1 VSTILWTVPRVE
13 VPTRLGL
20 VVIALRRGRA
30 VVVSGEARLTAIA
43 LPVREANL
51 FEPAREAVRLTPVDG
66 REYLLAVAEAN
77 PGAVYRSNP
86 SEILE
91 RRPFFRRRGR
101 TSVTLL
107 RDGTISVHGEVSDAG
122 RRWLSEYA
130 VPSLRREWH
139 RHGSVSF

>member
-1 VSTILWTVPRVE
+1 MSTILWTVPRVE

-30 VVVSGEARLTAIA
+30 VVVWGQARLTAIA
-43 LPVREANL
+43 VPARKANL
-51 FEPAREAVRLTPVDG
+51 LGPAREAVRLTPADG
-66 REYLLAVAEAN
+66 RDYLLAVAEAN
-77 PGAVYRSNP
+77 RGAVYRSSP
-86 SEILE
+86 SEVLE

-107 RDGTISVHGEVSDAG
+107 RDGTISVHGEMSDAG
-122 RRWLSEYA
+122 RKWLSESA

-139 RHGSVSF
+139 RHGSASF

>member
-1 VSTILWTVPRVE
+1 MSKVIWTVPRVE

-20 VVIALRRGRA
+20 VVIVLRRGRA

-43 LPVREANL
+43 VPAREANL
-51 FEPAREAVRLTPVDG
+51 FEPAREAVRLTPNDG
-66 REYLLAVAEAN
+66 ADYLYAVAEAN
-77 PGAVYRSNP
+77 PGARYVTSP

-101 TSVTLL
+101 TSVMLL
-107 RDGTISVHGEVSDAG
+107 KDGTISVNGEVSDAG
-122 RRWLSEYA
+122 RMWLSGDA

-139 RHGSVSF
+139 RHGSVSL